1 MLALL
6 ELLQSS
12 ARIRTVADLAQ
23 RLDVDERTLRRYVA
37 HLVEL
42 GVPVRSLR
50 GRYGGI
56 TLAPGYRMPP
66 LMLTDEEAL
75 AVLLGLVT
83 ARRAGVVATSP
94 GVADAAVAKLR
105 RVLPAAVV
113 QRLDALLAA
122 ADAALPV
129 HTAGVTAPAP
139 PVSTPQADVLLV
151 LEQAVRERRA
161 LSLTYTATDG
171 RRSRRT
177 VHPYGLV
184 VDSGHWYLSAAD
196 ADRGELRTFR
206 VDRVGSAQVL
216 VDGFEVPSGFDAAA
230 QMASA
235 LAQVPWRH
243 EVSLRVRTTLEQAAG
258 LFPPGLVTV
267 EQVPGEQVPG
277 EQQWVRVTLR
287 AERLEWVPA
296 VLAGLPVPFVIDSPQ
311 ALRELVRSLARRLNA
326 AADTTGSFPSEVSR

>member
-1 MLALL
+1 VLALL

-122 ADAALPV
+122 ADAA
-129 HTAGVTAPAP
+129 APTP

-161 LSLTYTATDG
+161 LSLTYAATDG
-171 RRSRRT
+171 RRSNRT

-184 VDSGHWYLSAAD
+184 VASGHWYLSAAD

-216 VDGFEVPSGFDAAA
+216 IDGFEVPPGFDAGA
-230 QMASA
+230 QVASA

-243 EVSLRVRTTLEQAAG
+243 EVSLRVRTTPEQAAG
-258 LFPPGLVTV
+258 LFPPGLVTL
-267 EQVPGEQVPG
+267 EQVPVEQVPG

-311 ALRELVRSLARRLNA
+311 ALRELVHSLARRLSA
-326 AADTTGSFPSEVSR
+326 AADTPPGPSR